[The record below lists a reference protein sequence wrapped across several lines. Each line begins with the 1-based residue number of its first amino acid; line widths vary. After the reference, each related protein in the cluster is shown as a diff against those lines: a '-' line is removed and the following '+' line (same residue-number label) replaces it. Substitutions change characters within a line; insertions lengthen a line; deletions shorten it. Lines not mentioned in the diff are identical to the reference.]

1 MKRVVQYIQKFS
13 VSHWGGAEEAIVQ
26 LAKPLRDHGF
36 DSEVWATSVFSEVA
50 EEHVGD
56 ISVRRFPGRYLS
68 SREAAQ
74 AGSGKAAISPR
85 LLIEIGTDSSI
96 DLLHVHGHNRMASLV
111 VAAARMRR
119 IPVVI
124 TLHSQFM
131 RLHPRWRYWFQ
142 NEYGIRHASSVIAVN
157 QSILDS
163 LTSAHVAG
171 RRTAVI
177 PNGVDMRAF
186 ASGDGRRF
194 RRAIGIQDEPL
205 VLTVGRICE
214 AKNQKAILEV
224 LPVLGQTVP
233 DAHWGSDWIPVR
245 PSSTLTTW

>member
-13 VSHWGGAEEAIVQ
+13 VSHWGGAQEAIVQ
-26 LAKPLRDHGF
+26 LAKPLPDHGF
-36 DSEVWATSVFSEVA
+36 DSEVWATSVLSEVA

-96 DLLHVHGHNRMASLV
+96 DLLHVHGHNLMASLV

-142 NEYGIRHASSVIAVN
+142 NEYGIKSASVIAVN

-171 RRTAVI
+171 RRTAAI

-205 VLTVGRICE
+205 VLTVGRI
-214 AKNQKAILEV
+214 AKPRIRRRSLKCY
-224 LPVLGQTVP
+224 PF
-233 DAHWGSDWIPVR
+233 
-245 PSSTLTTW
+245 